1 MTTLSV
7 FKFETTEGADQAL
20 ASLVEMQKQKLI
32 VLQDAATVVWEQGKK
47 KPKTRQAYNLTAA
60 GAVSGA
66 FWGML
71 FGLLFFVPFFGL
83 AFGAAMGAMSGKMG
97 DYGIDDTFIAN
108 VKSKVTEGTSAI
120 FLLTSNE
127 VASKVIDEMKK
138 WPKFEIVSTNLTAEQ
153 DATLRAEFGEE

>member
-7 FKFETTEGADQAL
+7 FKFESTDGADQAL

-83 AFGAAMGAMSGKMG
+83 AFGAAMGAMSGSDTVARPELG
-97 DYGIDDTFIAN
+97 GIRND
-108 VKSKVTEGTSAI
+108 KG
-120 FLLTSNE
+120 
-127 VASKVIDEMKK
+127 
-138 WPKFEIVSTNLTAEQ
+138 
-153 DATLRAEFGEE
+153 R